1 MPGIFRLSIDNL
13 IMDIAQIKGLHAVL
27 LFGVSDKKD
36 EIGSQSYDRQG
47 VVQKAIREIKK
58 EFKNLIVITDVC
70 LCGYTSHGHCGV
82 LKYSPQSIV
91 HSLRK
96 NHRPWTIDHGRT
108 LKALARMAL
117 SHAEAGAD
125 WVAPSAMAKNQVAA
139 IRTTLDKNGLKNI
152 KIMGY
157 SAKFASNFYGPFRE
171 AADSGPRFGDRR
183 SYQLDYKDSKA
194 ALKEIADDIKEGAD
208 IVMVKPALSYL
219 DVIAKA
225 AEKFNSP
232 LAAYNVSGEYAMVK
246 IGAQKGFWDEK
257 KMVFEIITSIKR
269 AGADFIITYHTKD
282 IARWL
287 R

>member
-1 MPGIFRLSIDNL
+1 
-13 IMDIAQIKGLHAVL
+13 
-27 LFGVSDKKD
+27 
-36 EIGSQSYDRQG
+36 
-47 VVQKAIREIKK
+47 
-58 EFKNLIVITDVC
+58 
-70 LCGYTSHGHCGV
+70 
-82 LKYSPQSIV
+82 
-91 HSLRK
+91 
-96 NHRPWTIDHGRT
+96 
-108 LKALARMAL
+108 MAL

-139 IRTTLDKNGLKNI
+139 IRTALDKNGLKNI

-171 AADSGPRFGDRR
+171 AADSAPRFGDRR

-194 ALKEIADDIKEGAD
+194 ALKEIEDDIKEGAD

-219 DVIAKA
+219 DVIARA
-225 AEKFNSP
+225 AEKFNHP

-246 IGAQKGFWDEK
+246 IGAQNGSWDEK